1 MDSFFFN
8 TVNNRAYNATQLY
21 KKENEYINRVDISN
35 GLVFFDISL
44 SSKLKHSIKI
54 KNFDRMSIITVTL
67 EGKVQITDLVTST
80 QYNLSKNNTT
90 LFCSSRQNLSLHINE
105 NTKSFVLFI
114 SDFYLKRYLLDNEDE
129 IIDYIYGLL
138 QEEITLK
145 KISSLPVDALS
156 QYLINE
162 IVEINRNQGFMKSIK
177 TEHKVIEFLIH
188 RFGLVHLNTKI
199 VFNDEE
205 LDIANKA
212 KAILV
217 QNLQNTP
224 TIKQLA
230 RKCAT
235 NEFKLKKYFKKVF
248 QITIY
253 AYIQKMRLEE
263 ANLLLRD
270 KVLNIGE
277 IAQKVGYKHQGNFS
291 SLFYKTY
298 GVYPKD
304 LLKK

>member
-8 TVNNRAYNATQLY
+8 TVNNRKYNATQLY
-21 KKENEYINRVDISN
+21 KKENEHIKRVDISN

-44 SSKLKHSIKI
+44 SSAFKNSIKI
-54 KNFDRMSIITVTL
+54 KNLDRMSIITVTIN
-67 EGKVQITDLVTST
+67 GQVKITDLIENNIF
-80 QYNLSKNNTT
+80 NLSKNDTT
-90 LFCSSRQNLSLHINE
+90 VFCSSRQNLTLQIDKQ
-105 NTKSFVLFI
+105 TKAFVLFI

-129 IIDYIYGLL
+129 IIDHIYNAL
-138 QEEITLK
+138 QGEVSLK
-145 KISSLPVDALS
+145 NISTLPVDALS
-156 QYLINE
+156 EYLINQINE
-162 IVEINRNQGFMKSIK
+162 ICDTDSLMKSIK
-177 TEHKVIEFLIH
+177 TEHKVMEFLIH
-188 RFGLVHLNTKI
+188 RLGLIDSNKKTI
-199 VFNDEE
+199 ATQEE
-205 LDIANKA
+205 LEIANKA

-217 QNLQNTP
+217 QNLQEPP

-253 AYIQKMRLEE
+253 SYIQKMRLEE

-270 KVLNIGE
+270 NFLNIGE

-291 SLFYKTY
+291 ALFYKTY